1 MSLLPQTPFDQDDF
15 FLNGERRLPCVIV
28 ADRSASMSGSK
39 LNSLNDGLEVF
50 ARAVS
55 SDAMALK
62 RVEAAIV
69 SFGPVQVDQDFATL
83 DQISLPR
90 LLSGSDTPMGAAV
103 DKALDLVE
111 ARQAKYKANGIPSY
125 TPWVWLITDGC
136 PTDSWKSAAKR
147 MQSLDKKGKIMGFGV
162 GVDGADTGRLG
173 QFTARPPVKLKETRF
188 EEMFEFVSKIMST
201 VTHSRPG
208 EKIGIAKSDVE
219 EFAEFTA

>member
-1 MSLLPQTPFDQDDF
+1 MSLLPQIPFDEDDF

-28 ADRSASMSGSK
+28 ADRSYSMSGSK
-39 LNSLNDGLEVF
+39 LDALNDGLQIF
-50 ARAVS
+50 AKAIS
-55 SDAMALK
+55 SDEMALK

-69 SFGPVQVDQDFATL
+69 SFGPVRVDQDFATL
-83 DQISLPR
+83 DRFTMPR
-90 LLSGSDTPMGAAV
+90 LTCDGGTPMGEAV
-103 DKALDLVE
+103 NKALDLIE
-111 ARQAKYKANGIPSY
+111 ARQAKYKANGVPSY
-125 TPWVWLITDGC
+125 TPWVWLITDGE

-147 MQSLDKKGKIMGFGV
+147 LQGLDKKGKVMGFGV
-162 GVDGADTGRLG
+162 GVDGADLSCLG

-188 EEMFEFVSKIMST
+188 EEMFEFVSKVMST